1 MRVCWGKDIM
11 KPTVMCDIRT
21 SIWEMLISK
30 MGQYSCMR
38 WNSGNVGSGIGNCLA
53 NYSVL
58 PFITL

>member
-1 MRVCWGKDIM
+1 M